1 MPNGYIVYNTPTA
14 FSVKNGRSQKKS
26 WIEKKFPNEMIQTK
40 TRIIC
45 SIETTVDPF
54 FAVWVTKPAFY
65 NPVRWQK
72 RY

>member
-14 FSVKNGRSQKKS
+14 FFVKNGRSQKKV
-26 WIEKKFPNEMIQTK
+26 EKGKKFPNEMIQTK

-54 FAVWVTKPAFY
+54 FAV
-65 NPVRWQK
+65 
-72 RY
+72 